1 MLTQSHAAIPSEI
14 QRDLEFM
21 TRRWHELDQPVVF
34 EVRALGEGKSPSWFR
49 FKPDAAGIAD
59 AVKLI
64 TDMNTNRNFYVVR
77 NPIRADVPASRAATD
92 DDIVGAFFFW
102 ADCDDTPSA
111 SAIRKFDGP
120 QFTAHVVTGTL
131 PEKRVHVYWEL
142 KTPITDMAAW
152 RTIQTQIAQHFGS
165 DRSVVNPSRIMRV
178 SGSVTYPDTKKQQK
192 GYVSEITTLKTE
204 YSTTRLPVTLDQMQR
219 VFGNVTVEGRAA
231 PLISTEVVAADG
243 VRQQAPNAAATA
255 NNLQIDT
262 GPQPLD
268 RELMA
273 IKALSGKEWHDAI
286 VRLTGSYVSKG
297 LSDPE
302 IHALTDGLTLAGY
315 TVEQTRREVQT
326 AINGA
331 RRKGWT
337 PEPNEFVELSP
348 AEIEAIPA
356 VLFRPWV
363 AIDPTTIPVPDF
375 IYSDFYARGYTSL
388 TVAPPKVGKS
398 LLALAEAIDMAT
410 GIGFLHDCPSE
421 PRRVVYYNAEDD
433 QDVMN
438 NRVMSILTHYGIN
451 QSQIEGRL
459 FATSG
464 VGNDDFFMISGQ
476 QEGVINEALFV
487 GIEKFCEEQ
496 QADCLIFDPLQDL
509 SQAAETNEV
518 FRMLGQRLRKM
529 ANKTHVALG
538 LVHHTRKLQAGVA
551 ASMDDARGGSAL
563 RGSARFN
570 RLLVPMS
577 EKEGVDAGV
586 ENHRHFMR
594 IGDMESNLAPPSADV
609 NRWFEKVSVLT
620 PNNSHVGAV
629 VPWEY
634 PDAFEGISPKLAAQ
648 VRTAVDSRNDPPRY
662 DVRAKDWAGEIVAE
676 ICGIEIENAKGEANK
691 SGKAKCVRLLKGWVK
706 TDVLRT
712 DVVYDKRAGREVT
725 IVFAGAN
732 NPLVTEGDII

>member
-1 MLTQSHAAIPSEI
+1 MMSATQSAIPSEI

-21 TRRWHELDQPVVF
+21 TRRWHELDQPVKF
-34 EVRALGEGKSPSWFR
+34 EIRALAEGKTPQWFR
-49 FKPDAAGIAD
+49 FNPDAEGIAD

-64 TDMNTNRNFYVVR
+64 TEMNGTRNFYVVR

-92 DDIVGAFFFW
+92 DDIVAAFLFW
-102 ADCDDTPSA
+102 ADCDNKPSA
-111 SAIRKFDGP
+111 ENVKRFDGP
-120 QFTAHVVTGTL
+120 KFTAHIVTGRI
-131 PEKRVHVYWEL
+131 PETRVHPYWDL
-142 KTPITDMAAW
+142 DKPLYDMAIF
-152 RTIQTQIAQHFGS
+152 RDMQQRIAQHFGS
-165 DRSVVNPSRIMRV
+165 DSAVINPSRIMRV
-178 SGSVTYPDTKKQQK
+178 AGSVTHPDSKKRDR
-192 GYVSEITTLKTE
+192 GYVSEITTLRTE
-204 YSTTRLPVTLDQMQR
+204 YPDTRPPVTLDQMQR
-219 VFGNVTVEGRAA
+219 VFGEVVVGGRAA
-231 PLISTEVVAADG
+231 PRD
-243 VRQQAPNAAATA
+243 PATA

-337 PEPNEFVELSP
+337 PETNEFVELSP

-356 VLFRPWV
+356 VLFKPWV

-421 PRRVVYYNAEDD
+421 PRKVVYYNAEDD

-464 VGNDDFFMISGQ
+464 VGNDDFFMVSGQ

-577 EKEGVDAGV
+577 EGEGVSAGV

-594 IGDMESNLAPPSADV
+594 VGEMESNLAPPSADV

-629 VPWEY
+629 VPWEW
-634 PDAFEGISPKLAAQ
+634 PDPFEGISPKLAAQ
-648 VRTAVDSRNDPPRY
+648 VRSAVDGKSEPPRY
-662 DVRAKDWAGEIVAE
+662 DTRAKYWIGKIVSE
-676 ICGIEIENAKGEANK
+676 ICGIEIEDGKGKAVK
-691 SGKAKCVRLLKGWVK
+691 SGKARCQGLVDGWIK
-706 TDVLRT
+706 TDVLRI
-712 DVVYDKRAGREVT
+712 DEVHDKRSGRAIT
-725 IVFAGAN
+725 IVFGGAN
-732 NPLVTEGDII
+732 NPLVTEGDIK